1 MKLKK
6 MYVCSS
12 CGENHVAWSGK
23 CSSCGSWNTL
33 FEDIVDVATDKNILK
48 IVKESKRADKLKDIS
63 IDSSDRIVTGID
75 EFDRTIG
82 GGIVKDGVTILAAK
96 PGAGKSTLL
105 LKISENL
112 ANRNYKVLYIS
123 GEESVSQIKQRSVR
137 IMKDIPEEIYIIS
150 TNSMDAAI
158 FEIDRINPDIIFL
171 DSIQTLALNE
181 FSQRAGSPTQTVEC
195 ANKIV
200 EICKNPK
207 NPKAAIM
214 IGHMTK
220 SEQMAGLMYLEH
232 LVDTVLY
239 LESEMD
245 NQLRILRTTKNKFGY
260 TGEVG
265 IFNMTENGLEEVKNP
280 SEYFVTYRDYLVE
293 GSAISLIKEGSRIMA
308 VEVESL
314 VSETFTPY
322 PIRIGD
328 SLKKD
333 QLNTLISILEQR
345 SGFKLF
351 DKNVVLKI
359 TGGLKI
365 SEQSVNLAIMMSI
378 VSSIKK
384 IGISGKTVF
393 MAEVG
398 LTGELKKVPE
408 MENKILELDRLGF
421 EKVYIANGEY
431 DLRKIKNIKIV
442 KFSNINDVINDVF

>member
-123 GEESVSQIKQRSVR
+123 GEESVSQIKQRAVR

-245 NQLRILRTTKNKFGY
+245 NQLRILRTTKNRFGY

-378 VSSIKK
+378 ISSIKK

>member
-181 FSQRAGSPTQTVEC
+181 FYQRAGSPTQTVEC

-245 NQLRILRTTKNKFGY
+245 NQLRILRTTKNRFGY

>member
-245 NQLRILRTTKNKFGY
+245 NQLRILRTTKNRFGY

>member
-123 GEESVSQIKQRSVR
+123 GEESVSQIKQRAVR

-245 NQLRILRTTKNKFGY
+245 NQLRILRTTKNRFGY